1 VAQLSLGGF
10 STWTETQLVGR
21 SQDDLEKCREK
32 KYLGSAQRKNKELPA
47 PEGEDNHRNSPKF
60 SQATLICSQGGK
72 LLDENHS

>member
-1 VAQLSLGGF
+1 M
-10 STWTETQLVGR
+10 TWRNVQR
-21 SQDDLEKCREK
+21 K
-32 KYLGSAQRKNKELPA
+32 KYLGSAQRKNEELPA